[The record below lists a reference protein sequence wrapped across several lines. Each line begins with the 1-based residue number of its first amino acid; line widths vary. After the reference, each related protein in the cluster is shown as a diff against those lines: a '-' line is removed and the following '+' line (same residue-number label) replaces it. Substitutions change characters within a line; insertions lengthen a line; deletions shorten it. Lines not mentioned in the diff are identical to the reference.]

1 MRMPSCCRNSGSG
14 RSTSA
19 TFAGSEN
26 GGRHRVSYVCEYYE
40 VLHVWH
46 YTHPGAQ
53 HSQGAVNLDRLHQP
67 RLWERFPRNG
77 LHPEVCYSASLSV
90 TALQLDRS
98 GLRAT
103 LVRKIIVFCCETQ
116 HLFV

>member
-1 MRMPSCCRNSGSG
+1 MLLKLWFR
-14 RSTSA
+14 RSASA

-26 GGRHRVSYVCEYYE
+26 GGRHQVSYVCEYYE

-67 RLWERFPRNG
+67 RLRERFPRNG
-77 LHPEVCYSASLSV
+77 LHPEVCYFLNLFRYGNMAS
-90 TALQLDRS
+90 
-98 GLRAT
+98 
-103 LVRKIIVFCCETQ
+103 
-116 HLFV
+116 